1 MKQKNFIIV
10 ISSPSGAGKTSLT
23 KQLLVNDKK
32 LTLSISVTTRPK
44 RPGEVDGKDYLF
56 VSKEKFDQM
65 HENDE
70 FAEHA
75 LVYGNYY
82 GSLKQQII
90 DKLNQGTDVLF
101 DVDWQGAKSL
111 KEKFN
116 DQVVTIFILPPS
128 LAELKTRLKKRAQDS
143 DEVVESRMEK
153 AKSDISKYNLYDYV
167 LINQNFDLAL
177 AEISIIIEAERFK
190 RRDYTKFIE
199 EI

>member
-1 MKQKNFIIV
+1 MKQKNFIII

-32 LTLSISVTTRPK
+32 LSLSVSVTTRPK
-44 RPGEVDGKDYLF
+44 RPGEIDGKDYLF
-56 VSKEKFDQM
+56 VSKDNFDQM
-65 HENDE
+65 CENDE

-75 LVYGNYY
+75 LVYGNHY
-82 GSLKQQII
+82 GSLSKQIS
-90 DKLNQGTDVLF
+90 DKLANSQDVLF
-101 DVDWQGAKSL
+101 DIDWQGAKSL
-111 KEKFN
+111 QEKFA

-128 LAELKTRLKKRAQDS
+128 LAELKARLKKRGQDS
-143 DEVVESRMEK
+143 DEVVEVRMEK

-167 LINQNFDLAL
+167 LINQDFDLTL
-177 AEISIIIEAERFK
+177 AEISIIIEAERFR